1 VGTPDESSGTSRG
14 RVGKNIPIYKAI
26 TLNFVPRIPVLS
38 FSPEFCNHFPGTP
51 EVIKICLSPLG
62 LKDNFV
68 YMLPPNGINID
79 DLKRSDVLH
88 FERL

>member
-1 VGTPDESSGTSRG
+1 VGTPDESSGTSGR

-26 TLNFVPRIPVLS
+26 SINIIPMIPELNFSPV
-38 FSPEFCNHFPGTP
+38 FCNHFPGTP
-51 EVIKICLSPLG
+51 EVI
-62 LKDNFV
+62 NFV